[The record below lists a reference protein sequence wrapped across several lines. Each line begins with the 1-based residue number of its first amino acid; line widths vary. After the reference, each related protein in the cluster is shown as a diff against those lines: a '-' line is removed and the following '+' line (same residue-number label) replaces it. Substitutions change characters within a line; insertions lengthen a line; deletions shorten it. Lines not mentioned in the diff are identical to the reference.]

1 MVKQKREKLKPGDT
15 LGVCAPSGS
24 FDPELFE
31 QGLGVMR
38 SMGFQVHVPR
48 NLGRRKRYLAGS
60 DSHRARM
67 LEALFLDENIHGII
81 CARGGFGAMR
91 TLPHID
97 YELVKNNTKPFVGFS
112 DASAL
117 LSVLEERCFCPVFHG
132 PVVTSLARASRRTA
146 DSLFSALTGCVE
158 AFPVK
163 RGRSL
168 LPGSAA
174 GIVSGGNLA
183 TLCHLTGT
191 AFQPDFKNK
200 IVFLEDVG
208 EAPYKIDRMLC
219 HMKMAGVF
227 SGVKGVVAGSF
238 EGCGSFEMID
248 DILSE
253 VFEDLDVPLLAGLDA
268 GHGEHN
274 LCLPLGGRAELNA
287 DSHAL
292 RFV

>member
-1 MVKQKREKLKPGDT
+1 MVEEKREKLKPGDT
-15 LGVCAPSGS
+15 IGVCAPSGS
-24 FDPELFE
+24 FDCELFE
-31 QGLGVMR
+31 QGLGVIR
-38 SMGFQVHVPR
+38 DMGFQVHVPR
-48 NLGRRKRYLAGS
+48 DLGRRKRYLAGN
-60 DSHRARM
+60 DRHRAGM

-91 TLPHID
+91 TLPYID
-97 YELVKNNTKPFVGFS
+97 YGLVKKNTKPFVGFS

-117 LSVLEERCFCPVFHG
+117 LSVLEERCSCAVFHG

-146 DSLFSALTGCVE
+146 DSLFDALTGCVE

-163 RGRSL
+163 SGRVL
-168 LPGSAA
+168 LPGRAA

-191 AFQPDFKNK
+191 AFQPDFNK
-200 IVFLEDVG
+200 KILFLEDVG
-208 EAPYKIDRMLC
+208 EVPYKIDRMLS

-238 EGCGSFEMID
+238 EGCGSRGMID
-248 DILSE
+248 EIISE
-253 VFEDLDVPLLAGLDA
+253 VFDDLEVPVLAGLDA

-287 DSHAL
+287 DDHSL
-292 RFV
+292 RFF